1 MRERQTIK
9 TVALPAAGASASTAP
24 LDFGTALP
32 GPQGK
37 GFDLVVEVPALPSLA
52 NTKTATTILQDSANG
67 TDYAT
72 IPGTGSLVQ
81 TGAGGVG
88 AAAASLRLHL
98 PPRTRRYV
106 RATIT
111 VEADGGNNTARTLT
125 MAVEI

>member
-9 TVALPAAGASASTAP
+9 TVALPAAGATASTAP

-37 GFDLVVEVPALPSLA
+37 GFELVVEVPALPSLA
-52 NTKTATTILQDSANG
+52 NTKSATVTIQDSANG
-67 TDYAT
+67 TDYAA
-72 IPGTGSLVQ
+72 IPGVGTLVQ
-81 TGAGGVG
+81 TGAGGTG
-88 AAAASLRLHL
+88 AAAASLRIHL
-98 PPRTRRYV
+98 PPVIRRYV
-106 RATIT
+106 RASIA